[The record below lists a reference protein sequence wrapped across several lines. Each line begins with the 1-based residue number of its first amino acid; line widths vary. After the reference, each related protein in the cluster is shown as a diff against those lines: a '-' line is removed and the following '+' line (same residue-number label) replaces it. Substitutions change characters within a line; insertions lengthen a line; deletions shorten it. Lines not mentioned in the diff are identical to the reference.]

1 MESTDGLE
9 RGADA
14 PNHKDPFGRMLIAQ
28 GKVERMTFLTHDALL
43 PYYNE
48 PCICFVWPLQM

>member
-1 MESTDGLE
+1 
-9 RGADA
+9 
-14 PNHKDPFGRMLIAQ
+14 MLIAQ
-28 GKVERMTFLTHDALL
+28 AKVERMTFLTHDVLL